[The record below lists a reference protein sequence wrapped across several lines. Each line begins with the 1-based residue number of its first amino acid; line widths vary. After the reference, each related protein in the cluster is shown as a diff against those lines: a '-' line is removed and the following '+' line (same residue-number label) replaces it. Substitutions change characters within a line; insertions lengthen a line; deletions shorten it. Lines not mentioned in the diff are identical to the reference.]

1 MGCIQLESEIISLL
15 FFQQHD
21 ALPVIVAVPE
31 EKQKEDFLL
40 AYSCMPAAL
49 TDIAKIKD
57 KKVVLFTKARER
69 NLPAHRPLRTA
80 SLPSPRTPSAGG
92 REVDRVLQAVP
103 EHRDQKGRSPPTSPP
118 PTALLATTTT
128 TPPALLAPC
137 LPPHHAPHHHV
148 RRRPCPLRTASQ
160 VGGEF
165 ADYLSRCSGLVA
177 SPSPGV
183 VTQALAVGT
192 PCYLICPAGH
202 LEQSFNEVR

>member
-103 EHRDQKGRSPPTSPP
+103 EHRDQKGGPRVRRLPL
-118 PTALLATTTT
+118 ALLGAHRVAQPRRRHAGALRRHAVLPDLPSG
-128 TPPALLAPC
+128 PPGAAVQRGLLLQVLYGRHQPGADRADGVGERGQARRQEPR
-137 LPPHHAPHHHV
+137 AAGQVGARVAAAV
-148 RRRPCPLRTASQ
+148 RR
-160 VGGEF
+160 
-165 ADYLSRCSGLVA
+165 
-177 SPSPGV
+177 
-183 VTQALAVGT
+183 
-192 PCYLICPAGH
+192 AG
-202 LEQSFNEVR
+202 